1 MIAGMNILIADDHP
15 LFRDAFKGI
24 LHQLLENADIKEM
37 ATFAELMSLKSSQQ
51 FNFDMVFIDL
61 AMPKGNPYET
71 IAHLNKLNPKTPIIV
86 VSGEESQE
94 VVKNAIASG
103 AIGFLPKSLD
113 TDSLISNLK
122 HVLSGAMA
130 MVSPA
135 AVQETDSQTLID
147 GLTARQ
153 TDVLKLMCE
162 GQTNKM
168 IARVL
173 DLTEGTVKLHVRA
186 ILKTLGA
193 SNRTQAVAITNL
205 HKDEL
210 DN

>member
-1 MIAGMNILIADDHP
+1 MKILVADDHP

-24 LHQLLENADIKEM
+24 LLKLHADAEIEEKASFE
-37 ATFAELMSLKSSQQ
+37 ELMRLSAHQ
-51 FNFDMVFIDL
+51 FNYDMVFIDL

-71 IAHLNKLNPKTPIIV
+71 IAHLNKLNSKVPIIV

-94 VVKNAIASG
+94 VVKNAIANG

-135 AVQETDSQTLID
+135 AVQDIDKKTLMD

-153 TDVLKLMCE
+153 TEVLELMCE
-162 GQTNKM
+162 GNTNKM
-168 IARVL
+168 IARTL
-173 DLTEGTVKLHVRA
+173 GLTEGTVKLHVRA

-193 SNRTQAVAITNL
+193 INRTQAVAIAQL
-205 HKDEL
+205 HST

>member
-1 MIAGMNILIADDHP
+1 MKILIADDHP

-24 LHQLLENADIKEM
+24 LRQLHVDAEIREM
-37 ATFAELMSLKSSQQ
+37 STFSELMALNSSQQ

-61 AMPKGNPYET
+61 AMPKGSPYET
-71 IAHLNKLNPKTPIIV
+71 ITHLYQLNPDVPIIV

-94 VVKNAIASG
+94 VVRKAIASG

-122 HVLSGAMA
+122 HVLSGAMT

-135 AVQETDSQTLID
+135 VVQDNENRSLID
-147 GLTARQ
+147 KLTARQ

-168 IARVL
+168 IANAL
-173 DLTEGTVKLHVRA
+173 ELTEGTVKLHVRA

-193 SNRTQAVAITNL
+193 NNRTQAVAIAKQET
-205 HKDEL
+205 D
-210 DN
+210 